1 MSKINVRSPFYIS
14 ITATNL
20 TSCQLELFI
29 YTGDQ
34 AASGASGASNGR
46 PSAATYTLN
55 AFARHYEDLNNKGV
69 NDE

>member
-29 YTGDQ
+29 YTGTRGV
-34 AASGASGASNGR
+34 GATNNDR
-46 PSAATYTLN
+46 PTAATYTLN
-55 AFARHYEDLNNKGV
+55 SFAVNNV
-69 NDE
+69 CTF